1 MTIRSR
7 LVILII
13 ALLLPLLAAML
24 AGVRFLYE
32 GQRQALERGVHEAVR
47 ALTMVV
53 ERDIAQTETL
63 LKVLATTPSLQE
75 GDLRSFHE
83 HAKEFAA
90 GWDTVI
96 VFSDLDGQQLLN
108 TRQPFGAPLP
118 RTNPDLLRLRQEVGP
133 DATVTSDLYF
143 APIGKRWSFA
153 VQVPVKENGKVVGY
167 LAMGGFADRLQKVF
181 DQQALP
187 QTWVGTLVDRKF
199 RMVARS
205 RNPERWVGKLPL
217 PEHMRGLSERPAG
230 QFEANALDGT
240 PVVAIFHRSPHLG
253 WRFVVSVPK
262 EEIESEARQATM
274 VLAVLSLALVGL
286 GVLATVL
293 VARGI
298 VRPVTQLVTLA
309 ESVGAE
315 GVSVD
320 RQASGLREVDQIAEA
335 LTRANHKI
343 ASARIELMQEVQK
356 ARAEAAAA
364 HANALQ
370 AQKLEALGRLTGGVA
385 HDFNNLLMVVSSN
398 AHVLARRLPDAW
410 RDSPQLQ
417 AIDRSVK
424 TGTRLTRQLLA
435 FARRQ
440 PLRLEVIAL
449 EDRLNAMASLVRT
462 AIRSG
467 VELSCTVAPGTWPIE
482 VDVGEFELAILNLA
496 VNANDAMP
504 NGGKLVIRAGNQI
517 DAKGER
523 FVVIEVCD
531 TGAGIPAD
539 ILDKVMEPFFTTK
552 PPGQGT
558 GLGLSQVYGFCQQG
572 CGKLQIESE
581 VGSGTKVRM
590 LLKAT
595 TEPAIGVVQE
605 PALPQ
610 PLVCKVLLVEDNEE
624 LRYSTRE
631 LLVALGCEVEL
642 AVSADVARDRL
653 MAGADIEIV
662 LSDIR
667 MPGQLDGLGLASW
680 LKAHRPDLPF
690 LLMTGYADELQAGQI
705 DGHEVLSKPVG
716 PETLAAA
723 LRAALW
729 GERSKGKLS

>member
-1 MTIRSR
+1 MTIRRR
-7 LVILII
+7 LLILIV

-63 LKVLATTPSLQE
+63 LKVLATTPSLQD

-96 VFSDLDGQQLLN
+96 VFSDLNGQQLIN

-118 RTNPDLLRLRQEVGP
+118 RTNPDLLRLRQAMGP
-133 DATVTSDLYF
+133 DAAVTSDLYF
-143 APIGKRWSFA
+143 APIGRRWSFA
-153 VQVPVKENGKVVGY
+153 VQVPVKDNGQVVGY
-167 LAMGGFADRLQKVF
+167 LAMGGFADRLQQVF
-181 DQQALP
+181 ERQALP
-187 QTWVGTLVDRKF
+187 QTWVGTLVDRNF
-199 RMVARS
+199 RVVARS
-205 RNPERWVGKLPL
+205 RNPEEWVGKLPL
-217 PEHMRGLSERPAG
+217 PEHIKGLSERPSG
-230 QFEANALDGT
+230 QFEVNALDGT
-240 PVVAIFHRSPHLG
+240 PVVAIFHRSPQLG
-253 WRFVVSVPK
+253 WRFVVSVPQAELNSK
-262 EEIESEARQATM
+262 ARKATT
-274 VLAVLSLALVGL
+274 VLAVLSLVLVSL

-298 VRPVTQLVTLA
+298 VRPVTRLVTLA
-309 ESVGAE
+309 ESVGADVVTAE
-315 GVSVD
+315 
-320 RQASGLREVDQIAEA
+320 RQPSGLREVDQIAEA
-335 LTRANHKI
+335 LARANHKI
-343 ASARIELMQEVQK
+343 ASARVELQQEVQK

-417 AIDRSVK
+417 AIDRTVK

-440 PLRLEVIAL
+440 PLRLEIVAP

-467 VELSCTVAPGTWPIE
+467 VDLSCTVAPGTWPIE
-482 VDVGEFELAILNLA
+482 VDVGEFELALLNLA

-504 NGGKLVIRAGNQI
+504 DGGQLAIRAGNQV
-517 DAKGER
+517 DTQGER
-523 FVVIEVCD
+523 FVVIEVSD
-531 TGAGIPAD
+531 TGMGIPVD

-558 GLGLSQVYGFCQQG
+558 GLGLSQVYGFCHQAG
-572 CGKLQIESE
+572 GKLEIDST
-581 VGSGTKVRM
+581 VGAGTTVRM

-595 TEPAIGVVQE
+595 TERAVADAPA
-605 PALPQ
+605 PAPSQ
-610 PLVCKVLLVEDNEE
+610 PLGCKVLLVEDNEE
-624 LRYSTRE
+624 LRHSTCE

-642 AVSADVARDRL
+642 APSADVARDRL
-653 MAGADIEIV
+653 AVGTDIELV

-667 MPGQLDGLGLASW
+667 MPGQLNGLGLARW
-680 LKAHRPDLPF
+680 LGAHRPGLPF
-690 LLMTGYADELQAGQI
+690 VLMTGYADELRTGQT
-705 DGHEVLSKPVG
+705 DGHVVLSKPVE

-723 LRAALW
+723 MRAALA
-729 GERSKGKLS
+729 

>member
-47 ALTMVV
+47 ALTLVV

-118 RTNPDLLRLRQEVGP
+118 RTNPDLLRLRQAVGP
-133 DATVTSDLYF
+133 DATITSDLYF

-167 LAMGGFADRLQKVF
+167 LAMGGFADRLQQVF
-181 DQQALP
+181 ERQALP
-187 QTWVGTLVDRKF
+187 QTWLGTLVDRNF
-199 RMVARS
+199 RVVARS
-205 RNPERWVGKLPL
+205 RQAQQWVGTVSL
-217 PEHMRGLSERPAG
+217 PEHVRGLSARPSG
-230 QFEANALDGT
+230 QFKVKTLEGT
-240 PVVAIFHRSPHLG
+240 PVIAIFHRSPQLG
-253 WRFVVSVPK
+253 WTFIVGVPQ
-262 EEIESEARQATM
+262 EEIEREARNATV
-274 VLAVLSLALVGL
+274 VLAVLSLILLGL
-286 GVLATVL
+286 GVLATVW
-293 VARGI
+293 VARSI
-298 VRPVTQLVTLA
+298 VRPVTRLVALA
-309 ESVGAE
+309 ESVGTDEVAF
-315 GVSVD
+315 D
-320 RQASGLREVDQIAEA
+320 RQPSGLREVDQIAEA
-335 LTRANHKI
+335 LARANNKI
-343 ASARIELMQEVQK
+343 ASARVDLQQEVQK
-356 ARAEAAAA
+356 ARSEAAAA

-398 AHVLARRLPDAW
+398 AHVLARRLPEAW
-410 RDSPQLQ
+410 RESPQLQ

-467 VELSCTVAPGTWPIE
+467 VELTCTVAPGTWPVE

-504 NGGKLVIRAGNQI
+504 KGGKLTIRASNHVGAE
-517 DAKGER
+517 DER
-523 FVVIEVCD
+523 FVVVEVSD
-531 TGAGIPAD
+531 TGLGIPAD

-558 GLGLSQVYGFCQQG
+558 GLGLSQVYGFCQQAG
-572 CGKLQIESE
+572 GKLEIESK
-581 VGSGTKVRM
+581 VGAGTTVRM
-590 LLKAT
+590 MLKPT
-595 TEPAIGVVQE
+595 TESAVADAPVPAS
-605 PALPQ
+605 LQ
-610 PLVCKVLLVEDNEE
+610 PLGCKVLLVEDNEE
-624 LRYSTRE
+624 LRKSTRE
-631 LLVALGCEVEL
+631 LLIALGCEVEL
-642 AVSADVARDRL
+642 APSADSARDRL
-653 MAGADIEIV
+653 TAKTDIELV

-667 MPGQLDGLGLASW
+667 MPGQLNGLGLASW
-680 LKAHRPDLPF
+680 LRAHRPDLPF
-690 LLMTGYADELQAGQI
+690 LLMTGYADELRTGQV
-705 DGHEVLSKPVG
+705 DGHVVLSKPVE
-716 PETLAAA
+716 PETLAVAM
-723 LRAALW
+723 RAALLV
-729 GERSKGKLS
+729 GRSQPRP